1 MAPRFHDSP
10 GDSCSPCPRP
20 PPGRRR
26 LVVNAD
32 DFGRSDSINE
42 AVIRAHHEGILTSAS
57 LMVDEPACAEA
68 VRLAKGSPRLGVG
81 LHLTLACG
89 RSALGPDAIPG
100 LVNQQGRFP
109 DSPARA
115 GLRYFFRRELKA
127 QLRAEILAQFEKF
140 RATGLPL
147 DHVNGHL
154 HLHLHPTVLGIL
166 MEEAEALG
174 LKRLRLTR
182 DPLGLNLRLASGR
195 LGYRLAHALLFG
207 GLAAWARP
215 ALAKRGIRHTQSV
228 FGLLQNGRVDEDYLC
243 RLLPRLPAGDSE
255 LYSHPALPECKP
267 EFDALVSPRVRERV
281 SRLGIQLVRYQD
293 L

>member
-42 AVIRAHHEGILTSAS
+42 AVIRAHHAGILTSAS

-100 LVNQQGRFP
+100 LVNRQGRFP
-109 DSPARA
+109 GSPTIRSTS
-115 GLRYFFRRELKA
+115 RRG
-127 QLRAEILAQFEKF
+127 F
-140 RATGLPL
+140 
-147 DHVNGHL
+147 
-154 HLHLHPTVLGIL
+154 
-166 MEEAEALG
+166 
-174 LKRLRLTR
+174 
-182 DPLGLNLRLASGR
+182 
-195 LGYRLAHALLFG
+195 
-207 GLAAWARP
+207 
-215 ALAKRGIRHTQSV
+215 
-228 FGLLQNGRVDEDYLC
+228 
-243 RLLPRLPAGDSE
+243 RLPIGS
-255 LYSHPALPECKP
+255 
-267 EFDALVSPRVRERV
+267 
-281 SRLGIQLVRYQD
+281 
-293 L
+293 